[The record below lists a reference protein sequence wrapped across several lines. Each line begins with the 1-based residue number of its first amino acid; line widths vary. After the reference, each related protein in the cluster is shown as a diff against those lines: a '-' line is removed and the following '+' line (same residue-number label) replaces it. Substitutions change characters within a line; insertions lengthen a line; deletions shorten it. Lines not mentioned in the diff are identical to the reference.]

1 MTPILSVVFLG
12 VFSALSSA
20 SARPQYSSPP
30 QLRDSISAVLRTL
43 DSEPG
48 RPQRPRLVTKHDFM
62 QTRDKKS
69 HLELPPDFVVSTN
82 LHVTHD
88 SGKQPNEN
96 FRSGRSFG
104 SSRKAKQGFSD
115 LASAVRAAPVVTGVR
130 LPDDETDLVVHRGG
144 RFINNMYVPDPYTAN
159 TVSQLPAEVTVS
171 AELGP
176 SRQLDRAGRSYQ
188 DQEEG
193 YYNSNEYTFSP
204 LQHYEQQQ
212 REVAAG
218 AVPGAAVFPADN
230 EDFVISMQT
239 YQQCPGCPAFSVP
252 VPVPRYPDTA
262 VTERAEERSLL
273 GRLAEIVRP
282 ALARARQLLR
292 GGEQEAA
299 SRRVDTA
306 DSGDQAGPGP
316 IMAGLAAIGMGLA
329 SYFSTNLGGS
339 GRKFEDNAEY
349 VLNTLDGELDSLS
362 RYTVDDVLCLP
373 RQYCDQL
380 RGSKHLLDQYPN
392 MKTVAAFLTEKYF
405 QNIQE
410 EDYSHSQCNVRQC
423 LKDLLN

>member
-1 MTPILSVVFLG
+1 MWVDISQGRLFL
-12 VFSALSSA
+12 FLH
-20 SARPQYSSPP
+20 P
-30 QLRDSISAVLRTL
+30 SIV
-43 DSEPG
+43 
-48 RPQRPRLVTKHDFM
+48 Q
-62 QTRDKKS
+62 
-69 HLELPPDFVVSTN
+69 
-82 LHVTHD
+82 
-88 SGKQPNEN
+88 
-96 FRSGRSFG
+96 
-104 SSRKAKQGFSD
+104 
-115 LASAVRAAPVVTGVR
+115 
-130 LPDDETDLVVHRGG
+130 
-144 RFINNMYVPDPYTAN
+144 
-159 TVSQLPAEVTVS
+159 
-171 AELGP
+171 
-176 SRQLDRAGRSYQ
+176 
-188 DQEEG
+188 G

-239 YQQCPGCPAFSVP
+239 YQQVSCDWRRGGHVTPCSPLIGPQCPGCPAFSVP

-329 SYFSTNLGGS
+329 SYFSTNLGG
-339 GRKFEDNAEY
+339 K
-349 VLNTLDGELDSLS
+349 
-362 RYTVDDVLCLP
+362 
-373 RQYCDQL
+373 
-380 RGSKHLLDQYPN
+380 
-392 MKTVAAFLTEKYF
+392 
-405 QNIQE
+405 IQF
-410 EDYSHSQCNVRQC
+410 NP
-423 LKDLLN
+423 LKPL